1 MSAFE
6 EQELKKLESA
16 LSGLTPRPVHLDRDG
31 LLFEAGRR
39 SVRPSWLWPGAALGM
54 TAVASLLLVAL
65 VSRPDPTPERVI
77 QIVHEP
83 APTQPERPVVPP
95 VVGIGQETD
104 EHPVHPSSYWW
115 LQQIALR
122 DGVEQLPTPEI
133 DRGRKQSRE
142 PIPTV
147 GSRSVLST
155 ILLTGDN

>member
-1 MSAFE
+1 MSAYE

-65 VSRPDPTPERVI
+65 ISRPNVTPERVI

-83 APTQPERPVVPP
+83 APAQPDRPITPP
-95 VVGIGQETD
+95 LAGVAPETD
-104 EHPVHPSSYWW
+104 EHPVHPSSFWW
-115 LQQIALR
+115 LQQMALR
-122 DGVEQLPTPEI
+122 DGVEQLPVPEV
-133 DRGRKQSRE
+133 DRGRALPRE
-142 PIPTV
+142 SIPRV
-147 GSRSVLST
+147 GSRSVLDT

>member
-39 SVRPSWLWPGAALGM
+39 SVGPSWIWPGAALGM

-65 VSRPDPTPERVI
+65 VSRPTPERVI

-83 APTQPERPVVPP
+83 APAQPERPVAPP
-95 VVGIGQETD
+95 VAVAPETD

-133 DRGRKQSRE
+133 DRGRSQPRE